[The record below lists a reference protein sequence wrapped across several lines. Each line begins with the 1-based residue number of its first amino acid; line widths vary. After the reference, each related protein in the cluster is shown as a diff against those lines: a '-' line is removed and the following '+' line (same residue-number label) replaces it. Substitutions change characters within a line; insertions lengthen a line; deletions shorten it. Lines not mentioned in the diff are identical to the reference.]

1 MSERGRPRLSGST
14 YARLAA
20 RNLWRQPRR
29 TLLTLTALI
38 VGIAAMTLLG
48 ALHEGFMN
56 NMRDNFILSYK
67 THLQIHARGYEET
80 RQVERA
86 MREPAPA
93 LAYLATR
100 PEVVA
105 ASERLT
111 VSGLAAVARAA
122 TAVNIVGVDPEREAR
137 ATKLK
142 QFVIAGTWF
151 PAGDARALLLGAR
164 LVERLDIEL
173 GDKVIL
179 TAQNPAGDI
188 VAEVFHLRGVLQSS
202 APEIDYAAALI
213 PLASARALLDMPGAT
228 EIVVRVGD
236 IAQVDSV
243 YAGARAALP
252 ADEFEILRWWELDPL
267 VKQQLEF
274 NAAYAFVV
282 ILVVIMVAVAQ
293 ILNTL
298 LMSLQ
303 ERLREFGLM
312 AALGTQRW
320 QLGRMLLWESL
331 VLVTLGAVI
340 GYGIGALAALYF
352 AHVGIDLSMFSN
364 VMRFFYMDTVLYPQ
378 LTAALS
384 GRIVGATAIATVLVS
399 LYPAWRAARL
409 DPVAAMR
416 RL

>member
-1 MSERGRPRLSGST
+1 MSEHSPPRLSSRT
-14 YARLAA
+14 YARLAL
-20 RNLWRQPRR
+20 RNLLRQPRR

-48 ALHEGFMN
+48 ALHEGFMR

-67 THLQIHARGYEET
+67 THLQIHARGYDET
-80 RQVERA
+80 RQIERA
-86 MREPAPA
+86 MRDTGPA

-100 PEVVA
+100 PEVMA

-111 VSGLAAVARAA
+111 VSGLASVARAA

-142 QFVIAGTWF
+142 DFVVAGTWF
-151 PAGDARALLLGAR
+151 PAGDARALLLGER

-173 GDKVIL
+173 GAKVIL

-188 VAEVFHLRGVLQSS
+188 VAEVFRLRGVLRSS

-228 EIVVRVGD
+228 EIVVRVAN
-236 IAQVDSV
+236 IAQVDAV
-243 YAGARAALP
+243 YDGVRAILP
-252 ADEFEILRWWELDPL
+252 ADTYETLRWWELDPL

-282 ILVVIMVAVAQ
+282 ILIVVLVAVAQ

-320 QLGRMLLWESL
+320 QLGRMLMWESL
-331 VLVTLGAVI
+331 MLVTLGATL
-340 GYGIGALAALYF
+340 GYGIGALSALYF
-352 AHVGIDLSMFSN
+352 AVTGIDLSMFSN

-378 LTAALS
+378 LTGALS
-384 GRIVGATAIATVLVS
+384 ARIVGATAIATILVS
-399 LYPAWRAARL
+399 LYPAWKAARL
-409 DPVAAMR
+409 HPVAAMR
-416 RL
+416 QL